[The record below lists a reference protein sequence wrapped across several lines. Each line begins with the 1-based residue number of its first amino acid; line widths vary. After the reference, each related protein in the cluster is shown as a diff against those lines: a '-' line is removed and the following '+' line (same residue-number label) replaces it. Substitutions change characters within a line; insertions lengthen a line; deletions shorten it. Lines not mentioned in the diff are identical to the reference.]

1 MSVSSDHSDQN
12 PSRLLGI
19 TGIILAGGK
28 SNRYGKNKALVHF
41 NGVPLIERGISV
53 LQSLFQN
60 LILVTNTPDEYA
72 YLGLPMFRDLI
83 KGLGP
88 LGGIYTGL
96 EAIEDGW
103 GFVTACDMPFLNHD
117 LVRRI
122 VSQKD
127 ECDAVVPR
135 VDWKIEALHAL
146 YSKACLPIIREMI
159 DTDEYQ
165 IIRLFQ
171 KIRIK
176 YLNEEEIRAVDPD
189 LRSFTN
195 INRPQELSN
204 ALNWDES

>member
-1 MSVSSDHSDQN
+1 MSVSSEHSDQN

-41 NGVPLIERGISV
+41 NGVPLIEKGISV
-53 LQSLFQN
+53 LQSLFEN

-122 VSQKD
+122 VSLKD
-127 ECDAVVPR
+127 EFDAVVPR

-146 YSKACLPIIREMI
+146 YSKSCLPAIREMI
-159 DTDEYQ
+159 NTDEYQ

-204 ALNWDES
+204 ALNSDE

>member
-122 VSQKD
+122 VSRKD